1 MHHLIKS
8 FFYAVALLTLYW
20 ITQTPADTIN
30 FTAWVTAVQ
39 SLEAQ
44 QCAAILAT
52 IIEFID
58 VAIAGILCAPA
69 AATRVVGNF
78 RQAHRPL
85 Q

>member
-8 FFYAVALLTLYW
+8 FFYAVTLLTLYW
-20 ITQTPADTIN
+20 LTQTPADTIT

-52 IIEFID
+52 IIEFTD
-58 VAIAGILCAPA
+58 VAIAGILYAPKVV
-69 AATRVVGNF
+69 TQVVGF
-78 RQAHRPL
+78 RHPHESGQ
-85 Q
+85 